1 MSTSQRQI
9 FPNVRALAQAAVPP
23 LVGTLVIDAEED
35 FDWNHPLRDT
45 ARSTEHLHD
54 LTALAALFAR
64 HRAVPTFLVTQPVL
78 QDEAAVASL
87 RALWERGQCVLGLQ
101 LHPWVTP
108 PFGEVSSPRNS
119 YLTNLDANQEEQ
131 KLLTLKSLFERRFG
145 VAPTIFRAGRY
156 GLSRNTPHL
165 LEKHGF
171 FIDTSIA
178 PRTNFS
184 RQGGPDYRHDDAGLF
199 WFGAQRRLLEVPLCR
214 DVVGWGSRF
223 ANGRIGLSDR
233 LGPLGHA
240 AGALFARTRCAE
252 RITLS
257 PEGNDVGAMQR
268 LLRGLLARGQGVFSL
283 SFHSSSLSPGR
294 NPYVRDEAGQRVFI
308 ATLDAALAQMGDM
321 LPGGFAPLDRVP
333 FLLDP
338 TVLPPRA
345 QDSTADIAASSV

>member
-1 MSTSQRQI
+1 MSQRQL
-9 FPNVRALAQAAVPP
+9 FPDARPLDPAAVPP

-35 FDWNHPLRDT
+35 FDWNRPLRDT

-54 LTALAALFAR
+54 LIELAALFAR
-64 HRAVPTFLVTQPVL
+64 HRAVPTYLVTLPVL

-108 PFGEVSSPRNS
+108 PFEEESSPRNS
-119 YLTNLDANQEEQ
+119 YLTNLEANQEEQ

-178 PRTNFS
+178 PRTNFA
-184 RQGGPDYRHDDAGLF
+184 RQGGPDYRRDDAGLF
-199 WFGAQRRLLEVPLCR
+199 WFGTQRRLLEVPLCR

-223 ANGRIGLSDR
+223 ASGRIGMSER
-233 LGPLGHA
+233 LGPLGLVT
-240 AGALFARTRCAE
+240 GALFARTRCAE

-257 PEGNDVGAMQR
+257 PEGNDVAAMQR
-268 LLRGLLARGQGVFSL
+268 LLHGLLARGHGVFSL

-294 NPYVRDEAGQRVFI
+294 NPYVRDEADQRSFI
-308 ATLDAALAQMGDM
+308 ERLDAALAQMGDM
-321 LPGGFAPLDRVP
+321 LPGGFISLDRVP

-338 TVLPPRA
+338 TVPPPR
-345 QDSTADIAASSV
+345 SLVGPPNVVASSV